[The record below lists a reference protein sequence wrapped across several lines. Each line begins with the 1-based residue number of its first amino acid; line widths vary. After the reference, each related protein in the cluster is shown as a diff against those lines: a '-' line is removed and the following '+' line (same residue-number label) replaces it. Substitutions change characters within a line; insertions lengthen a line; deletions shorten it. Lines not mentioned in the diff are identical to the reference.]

1 MIILDQFLLFIIY
14 YLENIFLKEI
24 GQEQKI
30 YQKLMNLF
38 NKVFGVMFLIVK
50 FYQDGELF
58 FLKQFILKFKNVF
71 QNVLMM
77 DIIIQKND
85 LFFRI
90 GLMFQRVL
98 LMIQYSVKELIFIGI
113 VKFMVNVIGV
123 KEKKNQRLIYFLI
136 LKYNIFLKNCFKIK
150 SGKKLIQ
157 KLNIL
162 C

>member
-1 MIILDQFLLFIIY
+1 
-14 YLENIFLKEI
+14 
-24 GQEQKI
+24 
-30 YQKLMNLF
+30 
-38 NKVFGVMFLIVK
+38 
-50 FYQDGELF
+50 
-58 FLKQFILKFKNVF
+58 
-71 QNVLMM
+71 MM